1 MALAPR
7 DTAWRAV
14 EGGLELRVKAQPRAR
29 RPGLQGLVTAADGP
43 RIKVAVNEAPEDGR
57 ANRAICALLAEAL
70 DLPPSRLSVT
80 AGAASREKTVLAGGD
95 AAALVARLAARLS

>member
-29 RPGLQGLVTAADGP
+29 RPGLQGLVAAADGP

-70 DLPPSRLSVT
+70 DLPPSRLSIT

-95 AAALVARLAARLS
+95 AAALVARLATRL

>member
-7 DTAWRAV
+7 ASAWRAV
-14 EGGLELRVKAQPRAR
+14 EGGLELRVKAQPRAK
-29 RPGLQGLVTAADGP
+29 RPGLQGLVESADGP

-70 DLPPSRLSVT
+70 AVAPSRVSVT
-80 AGAASREKTVLAGGD
+80 QGATSREKTVLAGGD
-95 AAALVARLAARLS
+95 AGAMAARLLGILP

>member
-1 MALAPR
+1 M
-7 DTAWRAV
+7 V

-29 RPGLQGLVTAADGP
+29 RPGLQGLVPGADGP

-70 DLPPSRLSVT
+70 EVPPSRAEVT
-80 AGAASREKTVLAGGD
+80 QGATSREKTVVIGGD
-95 AAALVARLAARLS
+95 AAALVTKAAALLT